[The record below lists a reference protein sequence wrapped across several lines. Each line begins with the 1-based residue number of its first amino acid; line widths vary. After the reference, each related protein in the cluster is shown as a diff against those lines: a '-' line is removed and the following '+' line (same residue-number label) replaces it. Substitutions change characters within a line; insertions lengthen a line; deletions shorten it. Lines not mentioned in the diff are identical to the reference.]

1 MKSLKVVSLLII
13 INLLCLNLYC
23 QLGVGEWRS
32 HLTDT
37 ETKIIRGD
45 DKYVYCAN
53 NNSIMVYSISEN
65 QLIKNI
71 SKLNLLSDID
81 ISTINYNAEN
91 NLLSIGYNNGLVE
104 FYQNDNVYTI
114 TDIKLTGSYS
124 NKKINSIFVLNKKAY
139 LATNFGIVVINI
151 DKLEIADT
159 YIIGDNATEITVTDL
174 IYNNNRFYASTENG
188 IYQSDEIIYNL
199 SDFKH
204 WNRININPK
213 EKKFTNLILFNNAI
227 IASYYDELASKYKVV
242 SFTNTT
248 SEIVG
253 NLDDVTSLKSYDNKL
268 YIATGKNLLIYNT
281 NYNLIE
287 EIKNY
292 NEIESHINDVFY
304 VEEKLFLADQD
315 YGLLLKEN
323 NQFTFLSNEKPLT
336 NNVSDISI
344 EKGKVAIVPGINK
357 FSKPEFY
364 IFENQKWTNYSN
376 NFFSDLY
383 ASFALDLVKIN
394 PSNTQHL
401 FCIDKDKGIIEIKD
415 NKIVNYHTLP
425 NGSNVNIGDACF
437 DSQNNLW
444 VVFNYTPNCLGVL
457 NTNKDAAFKYYSINA
472 LAGLTNKRELI
483 IGEND
488 YKWILSD
495 DGISVFIEDSYSE
508 ESNQYNYVN
517 FYPETS
523 EGNTITQTLYT
534 IELDLN
540 NSLWIGSDKGLL
552 LSSNTN
558 DVFTTQK
565 LIADRVYIEEN
576 NSLHYILDEDI
587 ITCIKTDGANRKLIG
602 STYGGLFI
610 LSNNADKIEQNFKFD
625 NSNIISNTIKNIE
638 IDHISGEVF
647 IATNKGLV
655 SYRGKAT
662 KGAENFDKI
671 YVYPNPIKENYFGDI
686 TIANVMENSNIK
698 ITDISGNLV
707 FETISKGGQATW
719 DGKNFRGQR
728 VKTGVYLVFCSNSD
742 NSQTTVTK
750 LLFIN

>member
-1 MKSLKVVSLLII
+1 MKSLKIISLLII
-13 INLLCLNLYC
+13 INLLGINLYS

-37 ETKIIRGD
+37 ETKIINGD
-45 DKYVYCAN
+45 KQYVYCAN
-53 NNSIMVYSISEN
+53 NNGILVYSLSEN

-71 SKLNLLSDID
+71 NKLNLLSDID

-114 TDIKLTGSYS
+114 EDIKLTGSYS
-124 NKKINSIFVLNKKAY
+124 NKKINSILVVNKKAY
-139 LATNFGIVVINI
+139 LATNFGIVVINV

-159 YIIGDNATEITVTDL
+159 YIIGDNATEIMVTDL
-174 IYNNNRFYASTENG
+174 IFYNNRFYASTENG
-188 IYQSDEIIYNL
+188 IYQSDEITYNL

-204 WNRININPK
+204 WNKININPK
-213 EKKFTNLILFNNAI
+213 EKKYTDLILFNNAI
-227 IASYYDELASKYKVV
+227 IASYYDELTSKYKVV

-253 NLDDVTSLKSYDNKL
+253 NLDDVTSLKSYDNHL

-281 NYNLIE
+281 NYNLTE

-292 NEIESHINDVFY
+292 NEIEAHINDVFY

-315 YGLLLKEN
+315 YGLLLKEY

-344 EKGKVAIVPGINK
+344 EKGKVAIAPGINK

-383 ASFALDLVKIN
+383 ASFALDMVKIN
-394 PSNTQHL
+394 PSNTHHL
-401 FCIDKDKGIIEIKD
+401 FCIDKDKGILEIKD

-444 VVFNYTPNCLGVL
+444 VVYNYTPNCLGVL

-495 DGISVFIEDSYSE
+495 DGISVFIEDVYNE

-552 LSSNTN
+552 LSSSTN
-558 DVFTTQK
+558 DLFTTKK
-565 LIADRVYIEEN
+565 LITDRVYIEEN

-671 YVYPNPIKENYFGDI
+671 YVYPNPIKENYYGDI

-707 FETISKGGQATW
+707 FETTSKGGQATW